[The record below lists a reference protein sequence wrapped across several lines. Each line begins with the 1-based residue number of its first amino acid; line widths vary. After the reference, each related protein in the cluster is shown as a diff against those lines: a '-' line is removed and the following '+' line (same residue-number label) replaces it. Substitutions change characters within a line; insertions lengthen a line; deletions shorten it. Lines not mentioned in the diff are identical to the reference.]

1 MYTNQKTILN
11 NGKDHFKGILEQD
24 LNHNTKV
31 FLIKFSKQK
40 SKYIYIYIYIP
51 IHVDVSARWEASFA
65 EAAGVKKVGCVLREM
80 ITGVPPLGRSR

>member
-11 NGKDHFKGILEQD
+11 NGKDHFKGTLEQD

-31 FLIKFSKQK
+31 FLIKFSEQK
-40 SKYIYIYIYIP
+40 SIYIYLP
-51 IHVDVSARWEASFA
+51 IHVDVSARWKASFA
-65 EAAGVKKVGCVLREM
+65 EAAGVKKVGRVLREM